1 MDVARPLHKFS
12 LSSLSHISRNTKQVL
27 LFRFPFFMRNQPDS
41 MDRLKYKC
49 ECGSTIVTQPEVRRL
64 FVRLLVERSR
74 RFMACGY
81 RNRDDL
87 KLKQSAFRKREQRTI
102 ALLVS
107 TVPQHTV
114 QRTGT
119 DKLRLKPYVS
129 NTVTT
134 VFGCAEL
141 YRGLLAEN

>member
-1 MDVARPLHKFS
+1 MARSSHGCCPTSHRFS
-12 LSSLSHISRNTKQVL
+12 FSSLGHISRNTKQVL

-87 KLKQSAFRKREQRTI
+87 KLKQSPFGEREQRTI
-102 ALLVS
+102 ALFVS

-134 VFGCAEL
+134 VFSCP
-141 YRGLLAEN
+141 